1 MRCRIFAT
9 LVATSTTAV
18 CLAQK
23 PTSVAPGKPT
33 SRDSLKAA
41 TISVYQ
47 TYQPEL
53 KPVFKPLYTPSVP
66 ETDTTTFAQE
76 YKVLPQPAALPY
88 YPVPIRPLALQQDTL
103 GTVPAD
109 YIKLGLGNRSTF
121 LLEGAT
127 TRIQTKNL
135 TSALYLRHFRQAD
148 ERVAN
153 RRFNETQ
160 AAYNLT
166 TQVAAG
172 TLRAQIDGL
181 RNSYGEYAFN
191 EARAVVVDGLHTYF
205 GLGIRTELEM
215 TEASFLKGIKPQIAA
230 RYFDGPQ
237 IEGEWMIRAAVPFQ
251 VALGTGVRLS
261 LTPSVNF
268 TRVGLGN
275 TMGYNNLHSLATVLV
290 FDQDRFSAR
299 VGAVPTYVQDKGFRL
314 LPDLMLRYAL
324 VPQKT
329 ALELGWKGTVTQNR
343 LEELAA
349 QNPFLTQYTIAQTE
363 SKEAYA
369 ELNTNLGKAVSFSL
383 RGSYWHWKDLPLFV
397 NNLLSSTGQI
407 GFGLEYTEA
416 KAATLQA
423 RLRYAIGET
432 VQVGVFTQ
440 LANYYP
446 EDQPRLWH
454 IPAVR
459 FGADVHAAPVKNLQL
474 GARISFADQFFARG
488 DFNQAIDLGT
498 LTDLRADASYQFIPH
513 WSVWV
518 QGTNLL
524 NARNERFYGYP
535 AIGRGIAAGLRVQF

>member
-23 PTSVAPGKPT
+23 PTSGASGKPT

-41 TISVYQ
+41 TVSVYQ

-53 KPVFKPLYTPSVP
+53 KPVFKPLYAPSVP
-66 ETDTTTFAQE
+66 ETDTTTFAQD

-88 YPVPIRPLALQQDTL
+88 YPVPIRPLALQQDTV
-103 GTVPAD
+103 GTSPAD
-109 YIKLGLGNRSTF
+109 YLKLGLGNRSTF

-127 TRIQTKNL
+127 TRIQTKSL
-135 TSALYLRHFRQAD
+135 SSALYLRHFRQAD

-153 RRFNETQ
+153 RRFNETE

-166 TQVAAG
+166 TQTAAG
-172 TLRAQIDGL
+172 TLRAQVDGL

-191 EARAVVVDGLHTYF
+191 ENRPVAVDGLHTYF

-215 TEASFLKGIKPQIAA
+215 TEASFLKGTKPRIAA

-237 IEGEWMIRAAVPFQ
+237 IEGEWMIQAAVPFQ
-251 VALGTGVRLS
+251 IMLGTGVRLS
-261 LTPSVNF
+261 LTPAVNF
-268 TRVGLGN
+268 TRVGLNG
-275 TMGYNNLHSLATVLV
+275 TTGYNNLHSLATALL

-299 VGAVPTYVQDKGFRL
+299 IGALPAYVQDKGFRI
-314 LPDLMLRYAL
+314 LPDLMIRYAL
-324 VPQKT
+324 VPQQT
-329 ALELGWKGTVTQNR
+329 ALELGWNGTITQNR

-349 QNPFLTQYTIAQTE
+349 QNPFLTRYTIAQTE

-369 ELNTNLGKAVSFSL
+369 EFSTNLGKALSFSL
-383 RGSYWHWKDLPLFV
+383 RGSYWQWTDLPLFV
-397 NNLLSSTGQI
+397 NNLVPSTGQA
-407 GFGLEYTEA
+407 GFEMEYAGA

-432 VQVGVFTQ
+432 VQIGAFTQ
-440 LANYYP
+440 LASYYP
-446 EDQPRLWH
+446 EDRPRLWH

-459 FGADVHAAPVKNLQL
+459 FGADIHAIPVKKLQL
-474 GARISFADQFFARG
+474 GARLSFADQFFARG
-488 DFNQAIDLGT
+488 DFNEQIDLGT
-498 LTDLRADASYQFIPH
+498 ITDLSAEASYQFIPH

-518 QGTNLL
+518 QGTNLF
-524 NARNERFYGYP
+524 NARNERYYGYP